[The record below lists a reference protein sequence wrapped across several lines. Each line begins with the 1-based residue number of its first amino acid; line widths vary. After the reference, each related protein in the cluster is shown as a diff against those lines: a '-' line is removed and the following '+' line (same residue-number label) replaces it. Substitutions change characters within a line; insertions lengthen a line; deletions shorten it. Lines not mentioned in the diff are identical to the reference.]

1 MVDGR
6 DKRKLPLEL
15 PDSFAGMNP
24 YGTLVWYFNSKRELS
39 YADSL
44 LTQDIVERIK
54 TLCRR
59 YGIPFG
65 LRRRAVE
72 KKELTARTKEFEIF
86 EILKQLD
93 ILGTPRATQ
102 TRLMYYSPQA

>member
-1 MVDGR
+1 MWLMDVISE
-6 DKRKLPLEL
+6 KLPLEL

-59 YGIPFG
+59 YGILFG
-65 LRRRAVE
+65 LRRRGGE
-72 KKELTARTKEFEIF
+72 KELTARTRI
-86 EILKQLD
+86 EILKF
-93 ILGTPRATQ
+93 
-102 TRLMYYSPQA
+102 